1 MSDSPRGIHLGH
13 FKIGTRLGLGFG
25 VMVATLFGV
34 SLYTIANMNYL
45 AELTEKLY
53 RHPYTVSTSVLKAR
67 VGILTMHRGIKDVV
81 LARNTGELDAA
92 VTLIQEQEAEVYRQF
107 DMIEERFL
115 GDQADVAAAKE
126 LFEDWEP
133 IRNQVIAFKRAGNDA
148 GAAQITRREGQ
159 GGQQTQLIFAE
170 MDKIADFADNR
181 AMLFMEEAQNS
192 RNLALQMTWGVVSL
206 AVLGTIGVAIAIT
219 RSIVVPLQQTVQL
232 HNQLSQGAL
241 NLHIESQS
249 DDEVGQLLRSLSQM
263 VTTFQKIVRQVQTTS
278 DAITAGSQGMSR
290 SAVQMSS
297 GTTEQASAAQQASV
311 AITKMTNEMR
321 QTADRANST
330 QAIAQQVA
338 LDAAATGK
346 AMQMAVAAMTA
357 ISQRITLIE
366 DIATQTNMLALN
378 ASIEAVRSQDN
389 TNGFGVVAIEI
400 RKLAEHTRK
409 AALEINQLS
418 HSSLK
423 SVQTAGQMLDQLV
436 PSIQKTSDLIEF
448 IAASNQEQLQGSS
461 QIKQAIQQLEQ
472 VMQQNNQMAAH
483 LSQMSTNLAEQSH
496 SLQSGVA
503 FFQA

>member
-1 MSDSPRGIHLGH
+1 MSGSQRDLRLGH

-25 VMVATLFGV
+25 VMVTTLFGV
-34 SLYTIANMNYL
+34 SLYTIGNMSYL
-45 AELTEKLY
+45 ADLTEKLY
-53 RHPYTVSTSVLKAR
+53 YHPYTVSTSALKAR

-81 LARNTGELDAA
+81 LARNAQELDMAIA
-92 VTLIQEQEAEVYRQF
+92 TIDAQEAEVYEQF
-107 DMIEERFL
+107 EIIEARFL
-115 GDQADVAAAKE
+115 GDQADVAAAKA
-126 LFEDWEP
+126 LFEDWQP
-133 IRNQVIAFKRAGNDA
+133 IRNQVIALKRSGNDA
-148 GAAQITRREGQ
+148 GAAQITRREGR

-170 MDKIADFADNR
+170 MDKIATFADNR
-181 AMLFMEEAQNS
+181 AALFMEEAQAS

-219 RSIVVPLQQTVQL
+219 RSIVLPLQQTVQL

-241 NLHIESQS
+241 NLHIEAESE
-249 DDEVGQLLRSLSQM
+249 DEVGQLLQSLAHM
-263 VTTFQKIVRQVQTTS
+263 VATFQKIVRQVQTTAE
-278 DAITAGSQGMSR
+278 AITVGSQGMSS

-297 GTTEQASAAQQASV
+297 GATEQATAAQQASV
-311 AITKMTNEMR
+311 AITKMTDEMR

-338 LDAAATGK
+338 LDAEATGK
-346 AMQMAVAAMTA
+346 AMQTAVDAMTA

-436 PSIQKTSDLIEF
+436 PSIRETSDQIEF
-448 IAASNQEQLQGSS
+448 IALSNQEQLQGSS

-472 VMQQNNQMAAH
+472 VMQQNNRMAAH
-483 LSQMSTNLAEQSH
+483 LSQISTNLAEQSH